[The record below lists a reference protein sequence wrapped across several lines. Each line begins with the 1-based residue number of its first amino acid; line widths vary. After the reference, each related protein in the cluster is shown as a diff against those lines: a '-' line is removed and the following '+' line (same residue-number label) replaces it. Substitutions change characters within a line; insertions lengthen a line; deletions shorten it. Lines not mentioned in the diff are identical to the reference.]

1 MENETYETIMDYIL
15 KNGIVVNE
23 GLKQQNDILIK
34 NGKIHKIGKNISAD
48 NVQVIDVTGS
58 YILPG

>member
-1 MENETYETIMDYIL
+1 MDYIL

-34 NGKIHKIGKNISAD
+34 NGKIQKIGKNISAD